1 MESIIWFSKIR
12 NSISDQARQSK
23 QTFFSSLIHKQL
35 QFENAWI
42 LNSFLSVFKV
52 QNFVSLDIFEFD
64 KVRKSYLDSVL
75 STSYELEPVEQ
86 WFSTGVPR
94 DTRVP

>member
-1 MESIIWFSKIR
+1 M
-12 NSISDQARQSK
+12 
-23 QTFFSSLIHKQL
+23 T
-35 QFENAWI
+35 
-42 LNSFLSVFKV
+42 FLSVFKV